1 MQFDLLTV
9 HVQVCYDTT
18 IRTKH
23 RNEREGNT
31 MTAKNINEAWT
42 IANDIFNTDYMKDD
56 AASLNAGYPVY
67 WSTADGVNA
76 WISDLGN
83 RLEVNQ
89 DGKSINIWIE
99 EDSEEEP
106 EKNAEVKTEKTVRF
120 IYKEIA
126 TKRGETVTTEANTDI
141 VFGMN
146 TNFYQLAIFEEE
158 ARKICKKALK
168 AVKAGNTFTFEVWQS
183 VHRWTGE
190 HIETLSFDAWKAA
203 PTWEQ
208 SEDYIYFRP
217 DTRYTEEH
225 RDMILTGKNIFKEL
239 SEYIG

>member
-1 MQFDLLTV
+1 
-9 HVQVCYDTT
+9 
-18 IRTKH
+18 
-23 RNEREGNT
+23 
-31 MTAKNINEAWT
+31 MTAKNVNEAWT
-42 IANDIFNTDYMKDD
+42 IANDIFKTDYMKDD
-56 AASLNAGYPVY
+56 TASANAGYPVY

-99 EDSEEEP
+99 EEPEEEP

-120 IYKEIA
+120 IYKEVA
-126 TKRGETVTTEANTDI
+126 TKRGETVTTEAETSI

-146 TNFYQLAIFEEE
+146 TNFYQLAIFGEE

-168 AVKAGNTFTFEVWQS
+168 AIKAGNSFTFEVWQG

-190 HIETLSFDAWKAA
+190 HIETLSFDAWEAA

-208 SEDYIYFRP
+208 AEDYIYFRP
-217 DTRYTEEH
+217 NTQYTEEH
-225 RDMILTGKNIFKEL
+225 RDMILTGKNLFKEL